1 LRESEYTDDECEGAR
16 CGLRPVFEQR
26 LDRRVNGA
34 QLNAFLIDGSARKR
48 RYARASLKK
57 PGSRLFVGLAR
68 RSLRSD
74 VDLGHYTIP
83 VIVKNDCSLQ
93 AIATLWRYVKL
104 AEKNRVGEPAFI

>member
-1 LRESEYTDDECEGAR
+1 
-16 CGLRPVFEQR
+16 
-26 LDRRVNGA
+26 
-34 QLNAFLIDGSARKR
+34 
-48 RYARASLKK
+48 
-57 PGSRLFVGLAR
+57 
-68 RSLRSD
+68 